1 MRIRHIVFVFGTI
14 FVASLLPPTVLAAD
28 GGLGAIRFGQ
38 GALAF
43 SSGYIRPGV
52 TSEGQVT
59 KTPNDRQ
66 LLGQGDSVFLTM
78 LKPDDVTLG
87 ARYTVYRKIHKVYHP
102 TNRRYLGELISIIG
116 VVRITAIDQNLATAL
131 IEQSFSSIAAGD
143 AIVPY
148 EPPRAEE
155 PGDPARNLPETPGTI
170 VDIQMQRT
178 LVGQSNVVYVDW
190 GRDDGLRIGD
200 TLDVYRVRAG
210 LPPQIVGEMTVLALE
225 DRTATALIKRS
236 NAPIVAGDRFT
247 VRETAGNIAHELEHP
262 SPKQ

>member
-1 MRIRHIVFVFGTI
+1 MRIRHIVFGAI
-14 FVASLLPPTVLAAD
+14 LVASLLPQTVLSAD
-28 GGLGAIRFGQ
+28 GGLAAIRFGQ

-43 SSGYIRPGV
+43 SAGYIRPGV
-52 TSEGQVT
+52 TSDGQVT

-66 LLGQGDSVFLTM
+66 LLGQGDSLFLNM
-78 LKPDDVTLG
+78 LNPDDVTLG

-116 VVRITAIDQNLATAL
+116 IVRITAIDQNLATAL
-131 IEQSFSSIAAGD
+131 IEQSFSPIAAGD

-155 PGDPARNLPETPGTI
+155 PGEPAQRSLPETPGTI
-170 VDIQMQRT
+170 IDIQMQRT

-200 TLDVYRVRAG
+200 TLDVFRIRAG
-210 LPPQIVGEMTVLALE
+210 LPPQIVGEMTILALE

-236 NAPIVAGDRFT
+236 AAPIVAGDRFT
-247 VRETAGNIAHELEHP
+247 VRETAGDIAHELQHP

>member
-1 MRIRHIVFVFGTI
+1 MRIRHIVFGAI
-14 FVASLLPPTVLAAD
+14 FAASLLPQTVLSTD
-28 GGLGAIRFGQ
+28 RGLGAIRFGQ
-38 GALAF
+38 SALAF

-66 LLGQGDSVFLTM
+66 LLGQGDSLYLKM

-102 TNRRYLGELISIIG
+102 MNRRYLGDLISIIG
-116 VVRITAIDQNLATAL
+116 VVRITAIDENLATAL

-143 AIVPY
+143 AVVPY

-155 PGDPARNLPETPGTI
+155 PGEPTQRNLPETPGTI

-190 GRDDGLRIGD
+190 GRDDGLRMGD
-200 TLDVYRVRAG
+200 TLDVFRIRPG
-210 LPPQIVGEMTVLALE
+210 LPPQIIGEMTVLALE

-236 NAPIVAGDRFT
+236 VAPIVAGDRFT
-247 VRETAGNIAHELEHP
+247 ARETAGDIAHELEHP
-262 SPKQ
+262 SPKR